1 MKKIRH
7 SKYKNTGIL
16 FELLTRQIT
25 VDILNE
31 RNSSKAIDVLKEYF
45 GGSTELSKEHS
56 LYKTLLNEN
65 FNSRERA
72 EELLDE
78 VIDRRKKLNDKK
90 ISNQKYNLVGDIK
103 EDYPLDDFFQSRIEN
118 YREYA
123 SVYKVFSY
131 FNDDKEY
138 DPADAVRSKNTIVE
152 HITKEPSNS
161 SDKKKN
167 KGQLSK
173 VLENYRDQSKDLRL
187 LTQKLLIEK
196 FNERYDSLLD
206 EQKKLLKKYI
216 NNVSNT
222 NNLREYVN
230 DEVDR
235 VKNELKTLVDK
246 IDVESTRIKV
256 KETINLSED
265 LKKGNY
271 VRDEQVS
278 TLMMYYQL
286 LNEVKSNIK

>member
-1 MKKIRH
+1 MKKIKH
-7 SKYKNTGIL
+7 SKYKNTRIL

-31 RNSSKAIDVLKEYF
+31 KDSSEAIDILKEYF
-45 GGSTELSKEHS
+45 GGQTELSKEHS
-56 LYKTLLNEN
+56 LYKTLLSEN
-65 FNSRERA
+65 FNSRDRA

-90 ISNQKYNLVGDIK
+90 ISDQKYNLVGDIK
-103 EDYPLDDFFQSRIEN
+103 ENYPLDDFFQSRIEN

-123 SVYKVFSY
+123 SIYKVFSY
-131 FNDDKEY
+131 FNDDKDY
-138 DPADAVRSKNTIVE
+138 DPADAVRSKETIVE
-152 HITKEPSNS
+152 HITSEPSDS
-161 SDKKKN
+161 PDKKN
-167 KGQLSK
+167 EGELSK

-230 DEVDR
+230 KEVDR
-235 VKNELKTLVDK
+235 VRNELKELVDD
-246 IDVESTRIKV
+246 IDIESTRIKV

-271 VRDEQVS
+271 VRDDQVS

-286 LNEVKSNIK
+286 LDEVKSNVK